1 MWLLILSSLLL
12 ISCQGNKQAGGGGQP
27 PVVATNE
34 HTGGTDSTGGGNGL
48 KGRPLDSYIERNIE
62 AKPYYTNYVLP
73 LMKTLATS
81 YPRLA
86 ADFYHITHQRD
97 WYFMP
102 TELEEISRNI
112 LGTYGKTDQLAL
124 QDLNKIWIDSNKF
137 DAMSEQDQATL
148 VIHEIM
154 MGVRLMKFKHKQD
167 QCIAKSALAI
177 FSESP
182 TKSYNDLKKA
192 CRKTYPMI
200 TGIQKEKFDLNSND
214 YDLIRK
220 LVSLLDR
227 ENPDVEEV
235 KDLIE
240 TSNYRNYND

>member
-1 MWLLILSSLLL
+1 MWLLILSSALL
-12 ISCQGNKQAGGGGQP
+12 ISCQGNKPGSSGQP
-27 PVVATNE
+27 AVASRE
-34 HTGGTDSTGGGNGL
+34 QTGGTDSTGGGNGL
-48 KGRPLDSYIERNIE
+48 KGRPLDSYIEKNME
-62 AKPYYTNYVLP
+62 SKPYYINHVIP
-73 LMKTLATS
+73 LMKALSST

-97 WYFMP
+97 WYFIP

-137 DAMSEQDQATL
+137 DKMSEQDQATL

-154 MGVRLMKFKHKQD
+154 MGVRLIKFKPKQD
-167 QCIAKSALAI
+167 QCIAKAAVAAI
-177 FSESP
+177 SESP
-182 TKSYNDLKKA
+182 AKSYSELKKA
-192 CRKTYPMI
+192 CRRTYP
-200 TGIQKEKFDLNSND
+200 TVSGIQKEKFDLNSND

-227 ENPDVEEV
+227 TNPDIDEV

-240 TSNYRNYND
+240 ANSYRNYND